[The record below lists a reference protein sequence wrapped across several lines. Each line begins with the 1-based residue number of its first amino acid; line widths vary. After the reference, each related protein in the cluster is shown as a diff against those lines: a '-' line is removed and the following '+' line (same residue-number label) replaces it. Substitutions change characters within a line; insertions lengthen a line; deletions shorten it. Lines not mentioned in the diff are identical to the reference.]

1 MAELWAAFHGA
12 RKVLAL
18 GALAALFAVEADAGA
33 AARRAMVALLAVR
46 TLLVDA
52 PLDWMRRRGIMRCY
66 GSCLF
71 HAVNGDGGEL

>member
-1 MAELWAAFHGA
+1 MAPFVVLAVADAATFPAILAPLVVLADADAAAFPA
-12 RKVLAL
+12 TVAPLVVLA
-18 GALAALFAVEADAGA
+18 
-33 AARRAMVALLAVR
+33 
-46 TLLVDA
+46 LLVDA